1 MAKYAKG
8 KYAFGFCDRTGFRY
22 KLKNLVPQIRAG
34 RMTGLM
40 VGKNMLDKDQ
50 PQNFLGRLG
59 DYADPQAIRD
69 PRPDRNLTAQRN
81 IQWGW
86 QPVGFQGDSKL
97 TPDNLLVTGSMG
109 SVTVTIT

>member
-1 MAKYAKG
+1 MAKFANG

-22 KLKNLVPQIRAG
+22 KLKDLVPQVRAG

-40 VGKNMLDKDQ
+40 VGRNMLDEDQ

-59 DYADPQAIRD
+59 DYTDSQAIRN
-69 PRPDRNLTAQRN
+69 PRPDRDLAEQRN

-86 QPVGFQGDSKL
+86 MPVGFRGDPEL
-97 TPDNLLVTGSMG
+97 TPNDLSASGLVG
-109 SVTVTIT
+109 SVTVTT

>member
-1 MAKYAKG
+1 MGSFANG

-22 KLKNLVPQIRAG
+22 KLKDLVPQVRAG

-40 VGKNMLDKDQ
+40 VGRDMLDEDQ

-69 PRPDRNLTAQRN
+69 PRPDIAQDTSRELFAFD
-81 IQWGW
+81 
-86 QPVGFQGDSKL
+86 PVGNGNGGGGGNIVAHAK
-97 TPDNLLVTGSMG
+97 VGK
-109 SVTVTIT
+109 VTVTT

>member
-1 MAKYAKG
+1 MARFANG

-22 KLKNLVPQIRAG
+22 KLKNLVPQVKAG

-40 VGKNMLDKDQ
+40 VGKDVLDKDQ

-59 DYADPQAIRD
+59 NYGDPQALRD
-69 PRPDRNLTAQRN
+69 ARPDRELSISRN

-86 QPVGFQGDSKL
+86 MPVGFHGDSAL
-97 TPDNLLVTGSMG
+97 TPDNLLATGSVG
-109 SVTVTIT
+109 T

>member
-1 MAKYAKG
+1 MAKFANG

-22 KLKNLVPQIRAG
+22 KLKDLVPQIRAG

-40 VGKNMLDKDQ
+40 VGRNMLDEDQ

-59 DYADPQAIRD
+59 DYTDSQAIRN
-69 PRPDRNLTAQRN
+69 PRPDRDLAEQRS

-86 QPVGFQGDSKL
+86 MPVGFQGDPEL
-97 TPDNLLVTGSMG
+97 TPDDLSASGLVG
-109 SVTVTIT
+109 SVTVTT

>member
-1 MAKYAKG
+1 MATFANG

-22 KLKNLVPQIRAG
+22 KLKDLVPQIKAG

-40 VGKNMLDKDQ
+40 VGKDMLDEDQ

-59 DYADPQAIRD
+59 DYADPQAIRNA
-69 PRPDRNLTAQRN
+69 RPDTAQDVSRN

-86 QPVGFQGDSKL
+86 SPVGFQGDRAL
-97 TPDNLLVTGSMG
+97 TPDRLSATGSVG
-109 SVTVTIT
+109 TVTVTIT